1 MKHIGVFLVLTLFCL
16 TSMQAQ
22 QHRERWKATDYFPE
36 HHFVSTYDSSSY
48 EDRAGDVAFYMR
60 LAGLKPW
67 QDTYDSR
74 EAGITPAQYWTK
86 LDYTID
92 EHTLAATYYPIQ
104 GNQKLSKREYRKLMS
119 LFAALNFDNK
129 PRREYWPM
137 TDGAQ
142 WVIERRT
149 ADTFKAS
156 FTNIAGEKY
165 GALYSYLIQLAGI
178 DADYASKY
186 WYW

>member
-1 MKHIGVFLVLTLFCL
+1 ML
-16 TSMQAQ
+16 
-22 QHRERWKATDYFPE
+22 
-36 HHFVSTYDSSSY
+36 
-48 EDRAGDVAFYMR
+48 
-60 LAGLKPW
+60 
-67 QDTYDSR
+67 
-74 EAGITPAQYWTK
+74 YWTK

-104 GNQKLSKREYRKLMS
+104 GNQNLSKREYRKLMS

-156 FTNIAGEKY
+156 FTDIAGKKY
-165 GALYSYLIQLAGI
+165 GALYSYLIQLSGV

-186 WYW
+186 WNW